1 MENKNTTEGGLK
13 EIRMIFN
20 NENTEWKDGKYS
32 LFLGQQPA
40 LYDSINVNHPELFK
54 LYKRQ
59 KATDWSEDELNLE
72 QSRIDMDT
80 CPAEVKD
87 LMIENLALQW
97 GADSIAS
104 RSIAPLFAPFITN
117 SELWAAW
124 LKVSEIEC
132 LTKDHEVLTTKGW
145 LPINEVTTSTVV
157 AQYCPEEKIIEF
169 VNPTATISKR
179 YKGKGYRF
187 FNHKN
192 YVSQVVTAKHRML
205 KINKFTGEVIVD
217 EASQFDYD
225 KGATSGTFVCPVTGV
240 FKKEDVS
247 VLSPIERFYIA
258 AQADGHISNRYTGEL
273 CGTIPVWFGF
283 SKERKIKRLFS
294 ICEEAHLEIKELTP
308 DREIGNV
315 KQKRNFKVNIPL
327 KNVVDFKSFDWV
339 DLKNKSTSWC
349 RDFVEEL
356 RLWDGTTNKS
366 CIMFSSKNKSVAD
379 KAQAIGTLA
388 GMRTH
393 KRISIDTRKDTYSD
407 MHIVSF
413 KDVQYVSGQCINK
426 VEFDMDED
434 VFCISVPSSFF
445 VIRHQNAVSITGN
458 CLHALTYS
466 EIVRQ
471 CISNP
476 NVIFDKIMKNDD
488 IIGRLTPISEA
499 FRKLQLEGARYTL
512 GLVTDIQS
520 SYDVV
525 MNAVVA
531 LFCLERLQFVA
542 SFAAT
547 FAVVEQ
553 GWFQAIGKLVQKI
566 AQDERFIH
574 AEVDKYII
582 KHELTTERGKI
593 WYNKNIEFIKNIVDS
608 VVQAE
613 YNWNKYL
620 FSNGRKVVGYTES
633 LANEWVDYNA
643 QDVYAT
649 LGFDYKK
656 IKTNP
661 LKYMDNWFDLNKTQ
675 NAQQEADS
683 ANYLLNVIYN
693 DIPEE
698 YQFEYERN

>member
-1 MENKNTTEGGLK
+1 M
-13 EIRMIFN
+13 FN
-20 NENTEWKDGKYS
+20 NENTEWKEGKYS
-32 LFLGQQPA
+32 LFLGQEPA
-40 LYDSINVNHPELFK
+40 LYDSINVTHPELFK

-59 KATDWSEDELNLE
+59 KAMDWSEDELNLE

-97 GADSIAS
+97 EADSIAS

-124 LKVSEIEC
+124 LKVSEIE
-132 LTKDHEVLTTKGW
+132 V
-145 LPINEVTTSTVV
+145 
-157 AQYCPEEKIIEF
+157 
-169 VNPTATISKR
+169 
-179 YKGKGYRF
+179 
-187 FNHKN
+187 
-192 YVSQVVTAKHRML
+192 
-205 KINKFTGEVIVD
+205 
-217 EASQFDYD
+217 
-225 KGATSGTFVCPVTGV
+225 
-240 FKKEDVS
+240 
-247 VLSPIERFYIA
+247 
-258 AQADGHISNRYTGEL
+258 
-273 CGTIPVWFGF
+273 
-283 SKERKIKRLFS
+283 
-294 ICEEAHLEIKELTP
+294 
-308 DREIGNV
+308 
-315 KQKRNFKVNIPL
+315 
-327 KNVVDFKSFDWV
+327 
-339 DLKNKSTSWC
+339 
-349 RDFVEEL
+349 
-356 RLWDGTTNKS
+356 
-366 CIMFSSKNKSVAD
+366 
-379 KAQAIGTLA
+379 
-388 GMRTH
+388 
-393 KRISIDTRKDTYSD
+393 
-407 MHIVSF
+407 
-413 KDVQYVSGQCINK
+413 
-426 VEFDMDED
+426 
-434 VFCISVPSSFF
+434 
-445 VIRHQNAVSITGN
+445 
-458 CLHALTYS
+458 LHALTYS

-476 NVIFDKIMKNDD
+476 NLIFDKIMKNED
-488 IIGRLTPISEA
+488 IVGRLTAISEA
-499 FRKLQLEGARYTL
+499 FKSLQQQGAKHTL
-512 GLVTDIQS
+512 GLATDKQA
-520 SYDVV
+520 SYNVL

-574 AEVDKYII
+574 AEVDKYVI
-582 KHELTTERGKI
+582 KHEMTTPMGKI
-593 WYNKNIEFIKNIVDS
+593 WYETNREYIKQMVDS